1 MTNIHINP
9 HAIDTE
15 LQVCIYNVLR
25 YRKCPSKR
33 EHRERG
39 GEKQSKAKDPFG
51 GSGGSS
57 VVKLWAHDQQVVGSN
72 PMSSQRISF
81 FSASFLC

>member
-51 GSGGSS
+51 EAG
-57 VVKLWAHDQQVVGSN
+57 VAQW
-72 PMSSQRISF
+72 
-81 FSASFLC
+81 